1 MHQGSTGGLYDLVQS
16 LYQVTPEIQQKLTS
30 QFEKINH
37 HPSTCTIERNIYLFK
52 SNLSTI
58 CTYIYMLK
66 HSTKKQTFINLISI
80 YKCKASDT
88 RNCSNIFFK

>member
-37 HPSTCTIERNIYLFK
+37 HPSTCTIERNIIFSKAILVLYVHIFTCLNILQK
-52 SNLSTI
+52 N
-58 CTYIYMLK
+58 K
-66 HSTKKQTFINLISI
+66 HL
-80 YKCKASDT
+80 
-88 RNCSNIFFK
+88 